1 MATADTNRVSLF
13 FSPEAVWGE
22 TPASSSALKP
32 KMYEVRMTGETLGHA
47 KQTVASNTIRTDRM
61 RDTLSEV
68 AASAEGEINFELA
81 AKDWDIMIEGV
92 LANDTSYIY
101 TLVVSAIAS
110 ADEDTNQFKLNDAD
124 FEGFVVGAEVWVS
137 GFTANSGN
145 NGRFYITGKGTG
157 YITVSGNAL
166 TDESPAGEVVFKTN
180 AISTGDLTV
189 GSATT
194 VTSAT
199 FDFTDLD
206 LEAGQYLLLGNFT
219 NAGNNKIVKLATIAE
234 GTLTFSNSGLTAESA
249 DSNAYIVGKRVKNG
263 IVSKSFLLEKHFG
276 DIDKLMHFTGMRP
289 GSMSLNVESQQIVT
303 GSFTFMGKEGFPA
316 DDTVSGHRVEASIS
330 DALNATTNVGSIK
343 EGGTDLATALRSIT
357 VEIGNNLRTKP
368 KIGSRSPIDI
378 GYGFIDVTG
387 TVNAYL
393 EDLTLLN
400 KMINH
405 TVTSLEFRFTD
416 AAGNA
421 IHFTLPRLYFSSGN
435 PTTPGGNEDVMLP
448 LEFTAVRDQTT
459 NAVAIV
465 DLLQKI

>member
-13 FSPEAVWGE
+13 FSPEATWGE
-22 TPASSSALKP
+22 TPASTSALKP

-92 LANDTSYIY
+92 LANDTAYIHSLTVSGLAEAVAATNRF
-101 TLVVSAIAS
+101 TL
-110 ADEDTNQFKLNDAD
+110 DTGEFT
-124 FEGFVVGAEVWVS
+124 GFVAGAELWVE
-137 GFTANSGN
+137 GFTANSRN
-145 NGRFYITGKGTG
+145 NGRFYITEVGTG
-157 YITVSGNAL
+157 YIEVEGNAL
-166 TDESPAGEVVFKTN
+166 SDEDVAGEVTFKTN
-180 AISTGDLTV
+180 AVSTGDLVVAT
-189 GSATT
+189 ATT
-194 VTSAT
+194 ITSAG

-206 LEAGQYLLLGNFT
+206 LEVGQYLLLGNFT
-219 NAGNNKIVKLATIAE
+219 NTGNNKIVKLASVAT
-234 GTLTFSNSGLTAESA
+234 GTLTFTSSALTAESA
-249 DSNAYIVGKRVKNG
+249 DANAYIVGKRVKNG
-263 IVSKSFLLEKHFG
+263 IVNKSFLIEKHFG

-303 GSFTFMGKEGFPA
+303 GSFSFMGKEGFPE
-316 DDTVSGHRVEASIS
+316 DETVSGTRVSASIS

-343 EGGTDLATALRSIT
+343 EGGVDLATALRSIT
-357 VEIGNNLRTKP
+357 IEIGNNLRTKP

-393 EDLTLLN
+393 EDLALLT

-421 IHFTLPRLYFSSGN
+421 IHFTLPRLYFASGN
-435 PTTPGGNEDVMLP
+435 PTTPGGNEDVMIP